1 MTLRSDE
8 QTANSKQQPAGR
20 RWLEVHAV
28 RNLLPT
34 AHSPQ
39 PTSFLLLF
47 AVCCLLF
54 ATCVPA
60 RHAGSAE
67 DEAFSLIN
75 FFQGWVVDASTN

>member
-34 AHSPQ
+34 AHSPL

-54 ATCVPA
+54 ATPCPFLLA
-60 RHAGSAE
+60 DNPWLPSRYAGPTE
-67 DEAFSLIN
+67 DEAFPLIN
-75 FFQGWVVDASTN
+75 FL